1 MELGECLT
9 RLGRYEEAIKKLLKS
24 RELYIEEGKLPYS
37 EDLELAYC
45 YAALKDKNRAE
56 EHMKLSLDALGAYV
70 ESEEY
75 LKKRFTEIREMINS
89 ISNSPQFFSKF
100 KKFFS

>member
-1 MELGECLT
+1 
-9 RLGRYEEAIKKLLKS
+9 
-24 RELYIEEGKLPYS
+24 
-37 EDLELAYC
+37 
-45 YAALKDKNRAE
+45 
-56 EHMKLSLDALGAYV
+56 MKLSLDALGTYA
-70 ESEEY
+70 ESEKY